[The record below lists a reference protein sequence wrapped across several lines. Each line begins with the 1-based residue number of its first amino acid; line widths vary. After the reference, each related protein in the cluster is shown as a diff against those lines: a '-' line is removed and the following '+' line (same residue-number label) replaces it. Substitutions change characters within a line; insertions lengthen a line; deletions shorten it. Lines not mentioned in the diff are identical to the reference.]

1 MLARLKMFDKK
12 LFLKDKNGRV
22 DSSPVWLFCDTHF
35 RDEFEYI
42 NRTDIVISACGS
54 GFCLNSWVLIGM
66 RMPFKVCAVK
76 LATCSLLLGLPAALW
91 LMGILYATLERW
103 QNGVGEREGEKAA
116 WTISRFALKLALV
129 AFLIHIWRKI
139 NVATIINTF
148 WKK

>member
-1 MLARLKMFDKK
+1 MLARLKMLIKN

-22 DSSPVWLFCDTHF
+22 DSSPAWLFCDTHF
-35 RDEFEYI
+35 RDELS
-42 NRTDIVISACGS
+42 RTDIVIFACGS
-54 GFCLNSWVLIGM
+54 GCCLNSWVFIGM
-66 RMPFKVCAVK
+66 RMPFKVCVVK

-91 LMGILYATLERW
+91 LMGILYVTLERW
-103 QNGVGEREGEKAA
+103 QNLSKVGEREGKKSA

-129 AFLIHIWRKI
+129 VFLIHIWRKI

>member
-1 MLARLKMFDKK
+1 MLARLKMLIKN

-22 DSSPVWLFCDTHF
+22 DSSPAWLFCDTHV
-35 RDEFEYI
+35 RDELSH
-42 NRTDIVISACGS
+42 TDIVIFACGS
-54 GFCLNSWVLIGM
+54 GCCLNSWVFIGM
-66 RMPFKVCAVK
+66 RMPFKVCVVK

-91 LMGILYATLERW
+91 LMGILYVTLERW
-103 QNGVGEREGEKAA
+103 QNLSKVGEREGKKSA